1 MPCRREPIHPAV
13 QVDLTGRET
22 LNAIPSG
29 MAEQN
34 QMSSELSSIDPL
46 ALSWVEYWHPIA
58 RKGLLIGCSIAV
70 VAAVVSVGFLLL
82 LWRTSNVRHQL
93 SDWRTS
99 TLQVQA
105 RTAEADLL
113 RAKADLSGAE
123 ARVAE
128 AHAEATHANQTIT
141 ALEVNAAKANERIAT
156 LEKEAAVS
164 KSALS
169 DAEAHAGVA
178 QAEARHATE
187 TISEL
192 RADVAKSQ
200 EHIATLEKEVSA
212 ANAAVARADVRLAE
226 TRAEATRATEIVSM
240 LEADVAK
247 AQSRIATLEKEAAT
261 AKAALADADARVA
274 GAKAQA
280 ARATE
285 TISMLEADAA
295 KAQSRI
301 ATLENEIASA
311 KAHSPNA
318 DANTAAAQGGE
329 QERTAVLEKA
339 ATAANAERTE
349 AETQAVDARLALEKL
364 KERRILGLEQQAR
377 ITAALIGY
385 AGQEYTLSV
394 ASGSEPESLLCEID
408 AALSAAQW
416 KRIPSPHSITV
427 NTKCGN
433 ASLNGLSGLSVR
445 LSEKAD
451 TEHQWNMLMLVNAL
465 RAEGIAVDGSIDGE
479 DASPTAIAV
488 TVGIKPY

>member
-1 MPCRREPIHPAV
+1 
-13 QVDLTGRET
+13 
-22 LNAIPSG
+22 
-29 MAEQN
+29 
-34 QMSSELSSIDPL
+34 MSSELSPIDPL

-58 RKGLLIGCSIAV
+58 WKGLLIGCSIAV

-82 LWRTSNVRHQL
+82 LLRTSNVRNQL

-128 AHAEATHANQTIT
+128 AQAEATHANQTIT

-169 DAEAHAGVA
+169 DAEARAGVA

-192 RADVAKSQ
+192 TADVAKSQ

-226 TRAEATRATEIVSM
+226 TTAEATRATEIV
-240 LEADVAK
+240 
-247 AQSRIATLEKEAAT
+247 
-261 AKAALADADARVA
+261 
-274 GAKAQA
+274 
-280 ARATE
+280 
-285 TISMLEADAA
+285 SMLEADAA

-339 ATAANAERTE
+339 ATAAKAERAE

-364 KERRILGLEQQAR
+364 KERRILGLEEQAR

-465 RAEGIAVDGSIDGE
+465 RAEGIAVDGSIDWE

-488 TVGIKPY
+488 MVGIKPY

>member
-1 MPCRREPIHPAV
+1 M
-13 QVDLTGRET
+13 
-22 LNAIPSG
+22 
-29 MAEQN
+29 
-34 QMSSELSSIDPL
+34 
-46 ALSWVEYWHPIA
+46 
-58 RKGLLIGCSIAV
+58 
-70 VAAVVSVGFLLL
+70 
-82 LWRTSNVRHQL
+82 
-93 SDWRTS
+93 
-99 TLQVQA
+99 
-105 RTAEADLL
+105 
-113 RAKADLSGAE
+113 
-123 ARVAE
+123 
-128 AHAEATHANQTIT
+128 
-141 ALEVNAAKANERIAT
+141 
-156 LEKEAAVS
+156 EKEAAVS

-169 DAEAHAGVA
+169 DAEARTGVA

-192 RADVAKSQ
+192 TADVAKSQ

-247 AQSRIATLEKEAAT
+247 AQSRIATLE
-261 AKAALADADARVA
+261 
-274 GAKAQA
+274 
-280 ARATE
+280 
-285 TISMLEADAA
+285 
-295 KAQSRI
+295 
-301 ATLENEIASA
+301 NEIASA
-311 KAHSPNA
+311 KAHAPNA
-318 DANTAAAQGGE
+318 DAKAAPQGGE

-339 ATAANAERTE
+339 ATAAKAERAE

-364 KERRILGLEQQAR
+364 KERGILGLEQQAR

-394 ASGSEPESLLCEID
+394 ASGSEPENLLCEID

-427 NTKCGN
+427 NKKCGN

-445 LSEKAD
+445 LSEKAG

-488 TVGIKPY
+488 TVGSKPY

>member
-1 MPCRREPIHPAV
+1 MC
-13 QVDLTGRET
+13 
-22 LNAIPSG
+22 
-29 MAEQN
+29 
-34 QMSSELSSIDPL
+34 
-46 ALSWVEYWHPIA
+46 
-58 RKGLLIGCSIAV
+58 
-70 VAAVVSVGFLLL
+70 
-82 LWRTSNVRHQL
+82 
-93 SDWRTS
+93 
-99 TLQVQA
+99 
-105 RTAEADLL
+105 
-113 RAKADLSGAE
+113 
-123 ARVAE
+123 
-128 AHAEATHANQTIT
+128 
-141 ALEVNAAKANERIAT
+141 
-156 LEKEAAVS
+156 
-164 KSALS
+164 
-169 DAEAHAGVA
+169 
-178 QAEARHATE
+178 
-187 TISEL
+187 
-192 RADVAKSQ
+192 KSQ

-240 LEADVAK
+240 LEADAAK

-274 GAKAQA
+274 EAKAQA
-280 ARATE
+280 TRATE
-285 TISMLEADAA
+285 TVSMLEADGA

-318 DANTAAAQGGE
+318 DAKAAPQGGE

-339 ATAANAERTE
+339 ATAAKAERAE

-394 ASGSEPESLLCEID
+394 ASGSEAENLLCEID

>member
-1 MPCRREPIHPAV
+1 MPCRREPIYPAV

-22 LNAIPSG
+22 LNAIPSD

-82 LWRTSNVRHQL
+82 LWRTSNVRNQL

-99 TLQVQA
+99 TFQVQA

-123 ARVAE
+123 ARVVE

-164 KSALS
+164 KSALA
-169 DAEAHAGVA
+169 DAEARVGGA

-192 RADVAKSQ
+192 
-200 EHIATLEKEVSA
+200 T
-212 ANAAVARADVRLAE
+212 
-226 TRAEATRATEIVSM
+226 
-240 LEADVAK
+240 ADVAK

-285 TISMLEADAA
+285 TVSMLEADAA

-339 ATAANAERTE
+339 AAAAKAELAE

-394 ASGSEPESLLCEID
+394 ASGSEPENLLCEID
-408 AALSAAQW
+408 TALTAAQW